1 MAGMNDDSN
10 EQGAFTLIL
19 DFINPAY
26 DRLMSNNKNSELHIS
41 ILDDYKI

>member
-1 MAGMNDDSN
+1 MMIAMNKVHL
-10 EQGAFTLIL
+10 TLIL

-26 DRLMSNNKNSELHIS
+26 DGLMSNKKNSELHIS